1 MNKLSILLVLGF
13 VFPLL
18 AVAETGSA
26 SRVAI
31 FDMQKAIMSVAE
43 GKKAR
48 ESLQKDW
55 EEKQKKLQAESKKIQ
70 DSMED
75 LRKQSMVLD
84 EKTRHEKEEA
94 IQAQIL
100 KLRELDAKSQG
111 EFQKRDHEVS
121 EPIIKKLRVLVAKLS
136 KDRDYTLVIDGNE
149 NTIIYSQGN
158 NDITDE
164 IIKQYDAKK

>member
-1 MNKLSILLVLGF
+1 MIKIISLILAVGF
-13 VFPLL
+13 LFPLVSF
-18 AVAETGSA
+18 ADA
-26 SRVAI
+26 SSKIAI

-48 ESLQKDW
+48 EALQKDW
-55 EEKQKKLQAESKKIQ
+55 EDKQKKLQAESKKIQ

-84 EKTRHEKEEA
+84 EATRREKEEG

-100 KLRELDAKSQG
+100 KLRELDAKSQA

-121 EPIIKKLRVLVAKLS
+121 EPIIKKLRTLVAKIG
-136 KDRDYTLVIDGNE
+136 KDKGYTLVLDGNE
-149 NTIIYSQGN
+149 NTVIYAQQN
-158 NDITDE
+158 DDITAE
-164 IIKQYDAKK
+164 IIKLYDAKK